1 MKSALSEDE
10 VLDFAARFLTIKGF
24 RILACGANQGGLFR
38 FRTNAGRQK
47 APDLVAFL
55 DPLLLVCEGKIRSSD
70 LFRKSILRESD
81 YECMLGLARSQKQQ
95 IKLEDEAQRVL
106 RGLGLAPP
114 NVISIKVGLIGGT
127 PFASLTIL
135 PPPNEVLFLEIDPSM
150 NITVH
155 SDSEGCIPA

>member
-1 MKSALSEDE
+1 MKPVLSEDE
-10 VLDFAARFLTIKGF
+10 ILDLVARFLVIKGY
-24 RILACGANQGGLFR
+24 RILAVGANQAGLFR
-38 FRTNAGRQK
+38 FHTKAGGQK

-55 DPLLLVCEGKIRSSD
+55 DPILLVCEAKIRSSD
-70 LFRKSILRESD
+70 LFRKSISRESD

-106 RGLGLAPP
+106 RGLGVAPP
-114 NVISIKVGLIGGT
+114 NVISIKVGLIGAT

-135 PPPNEVLFLEIDPSM
+135 PPPNEVLFLEIDPSR

-155 SDSEGCIPA
+155 RDSEGCIPA